1 MSWLWIDGSDYCV
14 RVELDENDRIKSMPP
29 IFIKRFKPYFGRHKD
44 EFIKQLKYVDR
55 WRRYLIIK
63 EME

>member
-1 MSWLWIDGSDYCV
+1 MSWLWIDCPDYTV
-14 RVELDENDRIKSMPP
+14 RVELDENNMVKSLPP
-29 IFIKRFKPYFGRHKD
+29 IFIKRFKTYFGKHKD

-55 WRRYLIIK
+55 WRGYLTIE